1 MEARWKI
8 MLQGKRGLIV
18 GLANA
23 NSIAWGIA
31 EAAHKQGAELGFTY
45 LNSAIEKRMRPLAE
59 SLKAGFIYPCDVN
72 DEASLEA
79 LFAGI
84 KEKWGKL
91 DFVIHSVAFAQGED
105 LKGRFSETS
114 REGFKIAMETSVYSL
129 VALAQRA
136 VPLMDEGGSLLTLSY
151 FGSEKVVQNYNVMGV
166 AKAALEASVRYL
178 AADLGPNNIRVNAIS
193 SGAIKTLS
201 ARGIHGF
208 TDMLHLTQ
216 ERAPLKRCVTAQE
229 VGEAAAFLVSDA
241 ACAITGEILHVDC
254 GYNIIGM

>member
-1 MEARWKI
+1 

-59 SLKAGFIYPCDVN
+59 SLKADFIYPCDVN

-166 AKAALEASVRYL
+166 AKAALEAEGKLKEAEDKLTELTGV
-178 AADLGPNNIRVNAIS
+178 
-193 SGAIKTLS
+193 KETLE
-201 ARGIHGF
+201 
-208 TDMLHLTQ
+208 Q
-216 ERAPLKRCVTAQE
+216 
-229 VGEAAAFLVSDA
+229 EAAGLKTKGIEVIYYSMLESEGT
-241 ACAITGEILHVDC
+241 AITKEEWQEIES
-254 GYNIIGM
+254 GMENITKEI